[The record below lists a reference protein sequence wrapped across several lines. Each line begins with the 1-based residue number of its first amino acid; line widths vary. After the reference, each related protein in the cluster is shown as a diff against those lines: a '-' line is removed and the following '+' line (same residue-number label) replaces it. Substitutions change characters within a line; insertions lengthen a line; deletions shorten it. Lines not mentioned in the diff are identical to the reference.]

1 MKIST
6 LLLIFGSLLLTVS
19 CSTDAVET
27 DDLSG
32 LYGTYKLTE
41 LRSNDPSEFNYGGV
55 ASYNL
60 IEALPCLE
68 VITVIKEDH
77 TYETIAVELV
87 TSTDPVSKGYTYAC
101 GNEAFIKRG
110 TWNMYDGQVVMGNA
124 TFEIVG
130 NQLID
135 ERDPELEWFDRLI
148 HTKLEEY

>member
-6 LLLIFGSLLLTVS
+6 LLLLFTSILLTVS
-19 CSTDAVET
+19 CSKET
-27 DDLSG
+27 LEADELSG
-32 LYGTYKLTE
+32 LYGTYRLTE

-55 ASYNL
+55 AFYNVV
-60 IEALPCLE
+60 EALPCLE
-68 VITVIKEDH
+68 VITVIREDR

-87 TSTDPVSKGYTYAC
+87 TSTDPVSKGYRYTC

-110 TWNMYDGQVVMGNA
+110 TWNIYDGQLVMGNA

-148 HTKLEEY
+148 HTKVEKN